1 MQECVFNYQYIF
13 SSLCSKYYCLAGIF
27 VLFTAVAMFTL
38 SSDPETLVEEVS
50 RELMST
56 CAKSDHVLVSC
67 LSINLALSQLS
78 SSP

>member
-1 MQECVFNYQYIF
+1 MCSIISIYLVVCVVNIIA
-13 SSLCSKYYCLAGIF
+13 LAGNF

-38 SSDPETLVEEVS
+38 SSDPETLAEEGS

-78 SSP
+78 PSP